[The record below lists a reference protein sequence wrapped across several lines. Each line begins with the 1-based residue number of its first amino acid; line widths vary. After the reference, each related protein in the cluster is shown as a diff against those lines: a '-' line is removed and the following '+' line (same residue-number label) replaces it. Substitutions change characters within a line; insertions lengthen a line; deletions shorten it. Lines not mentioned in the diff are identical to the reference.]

1 MPRLYVWDPQMLRL
15 LCIAL
20 IASSVQ
26 AADRLDVCGCK
37 PRSEKTTDYRYF
49 QKHIPLPDMQPQT
62 VSVQEMLS
70 WDQSA
75 NLKNDAPRR
84 GRELQLVTIPRAY
97 VQFAW
102 AYRGDCDIHIEISE
116 TPDKD
121 APRAIVETPIG
132 AEYCPARKTFQSAL
146 REHGVELSVLQQE
159 VPEPFPVTVRGLPYQ
174 DAKHKRGSRYVA
186 TVWEIHPAIVEP
198 LGDAGKLAPSLR
210 PLVAALEA
218 TCLKKFPVSGF
229 QFPEKTF

>member
-1 MPRLYVWDPQMLRL
+1 MKASSLNL
-15 LCIAL
+15 LLGFLLA
-20 IASSVQ
+20 ASSVF

-37 PRSEKTTDYRYF
+37 PRDEKPTDYRF
-49 QKHIPLPDMQPQT
+49 AQKHIPLPDMQPRT
-62 VSVQEMLS
+62 ISVQEMLE
-70 WDQSA
+70 WDQSS
-75 NLKNDAPRR
+75 NPKNDAPRT

-121 APRAIVETPIG
+121 APRAIVETPVD
-132 AEYCPARKTFQSAL
+132 AEYCSARKTLQSAL
-146 REHGVELSVLQQE
+146 RDHGVELSVLQQE
-159 VPEPFPVTVRGLPYQ
+159 VPNPFPVTVRGLPYQ

-198 LGDAGKLAPSLR
+198 LSDSSKLSPVDR
-210 PLVAALEA
+210 PLLEV
-218 TCLKKFPVSGF
+218 TP
-229 QFPEKTF
+229 QRRH